1 MVGIEN
7 RIWLKIGDHPHVWA
21 VANED
26 LERSTDEKTSSV
38 HFLRFELTE
47 EMIRS
52 ARSGVPLS
60 VGVEH
65 ANYCYQTQGVD
76 EAVRLALVADLT

>member
-7 RIWLKIGDHPHVWA
+7 RIWLKAGDHPHVWA
-21 VANED
+21 IANED
-26 LERSTDEKTSSV
+26 LEGSTDEKTSSV
-38 HFLRFELTE
+38 HFLRFELTG

-65 ANYCYQTQGVD
+65 ENYCYETHGVD